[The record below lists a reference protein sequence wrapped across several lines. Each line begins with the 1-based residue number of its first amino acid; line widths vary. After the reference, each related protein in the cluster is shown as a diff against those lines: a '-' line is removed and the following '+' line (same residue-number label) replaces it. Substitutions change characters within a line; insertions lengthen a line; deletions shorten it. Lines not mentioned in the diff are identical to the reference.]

1 MTKGLYFPNVR
12 LYYPYRQ
19 YTNRVLISSYLYLYR
34 MSGINR
40 NYIIRDLILGY
51 VHTNPFSYASV
62 FDPTKTD
69 TNIRVHTS
77 VFESFST
84 VHNSY
89 EIRYVFVLRGRLI
102 IKFMTSAFSKTF
114 VFARPH

>member
-69 TNIRVHTS
+69 TNTCIRVHMYRYKYMYRSPWETDHR
-77 VFESFST
+77 
-84 VHNSY
+84 VHDVS
-89 EIRYVFVLRGRLI
+89 
-102 IKFMTSAFSKTF
+102 